1 VLDLVTWA
9 DDEPADRHPLEQAA
23 RLVAEDLC
31 LMVEH
36 DGGYHLDAAVVCFP
50 SYWRLA
56 EKMGDSA
63 AAIHGPVP
71 HYAEDLA
78 DRVDTFLR
86 RLRPER
92 PVWRRNWDL
101 HDNPELFAP
110 AVPPPVAL
118 GIDDVAGRVWLRS
131 EHQTLRRL
139 PRSRAILF
147 TIRTQQVPLGVL
159 AERPDVAR
167 RMVHALD
174 AYPDDLRRSR
184 LPAGAADA
192 ILTWLREAH

>member
-1 VLDLVTWA
+1 
-9 DDEPADRHPLEQAA
+9 
-23 RLVAEDLC
+23 
-31 LMVEH
+31 
-36 DGGYHLDAAVVCFP
+36 
-50 SYWRLA
+50 
-56 EKMGDSA
+56 MGRTA
-63 AAIHGPVP
+63 AAIHAPVP

-110 AVPPPVAL
+110 TVPPPVAL
-118 GIDDVAGRVWLRS
+118 DADDVATAVWLRS

-139 PRSRAILF
+139 PRSQAILF

-159 AERPDVAR
+159 LERPDLAR
-167 RMVHALD
+167 RMADALA

-184 LPAGAADA
+184 LPAGGADT
-192 ILTWLREAH
+192 ILTWLRRTARSPG